1 MITLFMLQIKLMK
14 YVAARTRLSGKL
26 DEKRREEISTIL
38 LFEVPEVEIKIS
50 KRP

>member
-1 MITLFMLQIKLMK
+1 MFQIKLLK
-14 YVAARTRLSGKL
+14 DVATRTGLSGKL
-26 DEKRREEISTIL
+26 DEKRWEEISTML